1 MRMLLLLAVVLS
13 FGACSTTKSVVKPN
27 TKSNCVVKTNVHFE
41 GSY

>member
-13 FGACSTTKSVVKPN
+13 FGACSTTKSVVKAN
-27 TKSNCVVKTNVHFE
+27 TKSNCVLTTDVHFE